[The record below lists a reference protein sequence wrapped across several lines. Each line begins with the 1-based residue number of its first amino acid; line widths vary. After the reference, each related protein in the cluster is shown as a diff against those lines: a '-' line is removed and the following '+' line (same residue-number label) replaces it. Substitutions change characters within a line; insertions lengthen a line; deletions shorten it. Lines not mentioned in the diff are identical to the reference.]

1 MISLDYPS
9 RRPSYAELMEGE
21 GAHIRLKL
29 DTNEPIALT
38 DFVGS
43 FVGLGNQFDRFVA
56 ADYPDLKGETQ
67 VFVQDVRD
75 GCIVAD
81 LVVMFG
87 YAVLANTAPGL
98 IDMINRGQILT
109 KFVLD
114 VQQRI
119 SPYLQ
124 GGRNPG
130 ASKAELSDY
139 LKTVQ
144 AIARDPK
151 ASASLEAA
159 VFEDGKRQVRA
170 AFKFTANEARMAER
184 QIEAQR
190 EEMDAK
196 TAADH
201 ERVLLQFVRPSAE
214 TGKPGKPGGERGIIE
229 KLHRKALPVLY
240 ASDLAEQRIRH
251 EIVQAEHVFRRLF
264 DVDVNVETNAAGKP
278 VAYRITD
285 FHTSFDPNDEAA

>member
-124 GGRNPG
+124 GGETPARRKRNFQ
-130 ASKAELSDY
+130 
-139 LKTVQ
+139 T
-144 AIARDPK
+144 
-151 ASASLEAA
+151 
-159 VFEDGKRQVRA
+159 
-170 AFKFTANEARMAER
+170 T
-184 QIEAQR
+184 
-190 EEMDAK
+190 
-196 TAADH
+196 
-201 ERVLLQFVRPSAE
+201 
-214 TGKPGKPGGERGIIE
+214 
-229 KLHRKALPVLY
+229 
-240 ASDLAEQRIRH
+240 
-251 EIVQAEHVFRRLF
+251 
-264 DVDVNVETNAAGKP
+264 
-278 VAYRITD
+278 
-285 FHTSFDPNDEAA
+285 